1 MTNAQYWIDQLQMTP
16 HPEGGY
22 FKESIRHGSM
32 NSTRAAFSSIYFLLT
47 SNDISH
53 FHRIDADEVWYY
65 HAGESLTI
73 HMIMPDGKYEAV
85 QLGTNIEA
93 GKVLQYVVPKGT
105 IFASSFEHDEGFC
118 LVGCMCQP
126 AFEYKHFELFEA
138 HELLALYPEHQTLID
153 QYALKEK

>member
-53 FHRIDADEVWYY
+53 FHRIDAD
-65 HAGESLTI
+65 
-73 HMIMPDGKYEAV
+73 
-85 QLGTNIEA
+85 
-93 GKVLQYVVPKGT
+93 
-105 IFASSFEHDEGFC
+105 
-118 LVGCMCQP
+118 
-126 AFEYKHFELFEA
+126 
-138 HELLALYPEHQTLID
+138 
-153 QYALKEK
+153 

>member
-22 FKESIRHGSM
+22 FKESIRHGST

-85 QLGTNIEA
+85 QLGTNIE
-93 GKVLQYVVPKGT
+93 GR
-105 IFASSFEHDEGFC
+105 SSAVC
-118 LVGCMCQP
+118 S
-126 AFEYKHFELFEA
+126 A
-138 HELLALYPEHQTLID
+138 
-153 QYALKEK
+153 